1 MATVVG
7 SQLLVAQMGAPRTDR
22 AFNRAHET
30 WRTLAERYVT
40 TRHPQDLAALPLHEG
55 RAPRL
60 YALEMLTPSDYAAMQ
75 ARRGAERV
83 YFLVRVAVK
92 SIRHPDGTETRA
104 AVVKEGDITLAPA
117 EWVATL
123 QQHGG
128 LLLAEELAMV
138 IERRAVIGDLEPGET
153 EGAVSDPLDRYALP
167 PGVTPGP

>member
-22 AFNRAHET
+22 AFNRTHEK
-30 WRTLAERYVT
+30 WRALAERYIT

-55 RAPRL
+55 RTPRL
-60 YALEMLTPSDYAAMQ
+60 YALEMLTPEQYAAMQ

-92 SIRHPDGTETRA
+92 AVHHPDGTETRA
-104 AVVKEGDITLAPA
+104 ATVKEGDIALAPS
-117 EWVATL
+117 EWVTTL
-123 QQHGG
+123 QQLGG

-153 EGAVSDPLDRYALP
+153 EGAVSDPLDRYGLP